1 MASIIPLDSLNLE
14 PAKRISTGEILG
26 ILGDISSVGEL
37 KKLQIDFEILPSGHR
52 SAPAHSHSEKEE
64 CMYVLEGSPKI
75 SLGGDV
81 VQLKPGEFVTI
92 PPCKTPHMIFNDS
105 SNEVK
110 LLVISTGHENDIVT
124 YV

>member
-1 MASIIPLDSLNLE
+1 MASIVSLDSLNLE

-26 ILGDISSVGEL
+26 ILGDVSSVGNLE
-37 KKLQIDFEILPSGHR
+37 KLQIDFEILLPGHR

-75 SLGGDV
+75 SINGDI
-81 VQLKPGEFVTI
+81 VQLKQGELVTI
-92 PPCKTPHMIFNDS
+92 APCKTPHMIFNDS
-105 SNEVK
+105 SKEVK
-110 LLVISTGHENDIVT
+110 LLVISTGHEDDIVT